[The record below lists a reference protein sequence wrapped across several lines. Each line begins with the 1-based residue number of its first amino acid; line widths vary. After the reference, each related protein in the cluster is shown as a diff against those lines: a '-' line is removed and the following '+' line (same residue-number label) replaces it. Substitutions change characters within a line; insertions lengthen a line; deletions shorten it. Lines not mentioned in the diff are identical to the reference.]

1 MFDKGYYAYDNYVE
15 GIFEFGIVPMI
26 FTKKNFSVP
35 KLLKKLNYPL
45 WIFGRSGT
53 KLLLERFA
61 SLARRLLKFL
71 RHDVQFME
79 KRSLIEDVFKIA
91 KNAFGL
97 KRIHKYTT
105 RSVKK
110 IVCLNV
116 LLLGLVISLGFGEKI
131 QLQKLSEW

>member
-1 MFDKGYYAYDNYVE
+1 
-15 GIFEFGIVPMI
+15 MI